1 VRARS
6 NGEPVTCPV
15 LGLGQSGMSTVM
27 PIQDAIRFLVLSFMF
42 ASRRQRVCEEL
53 IIVVRPQDE
62 KRLDMLEVQEF
73 LRSLRRYS

>member
-1 VRARS
+1 
-6 NGEPVTCPV
+6 
-15 LGLGQSGMSTVM
+15 MSTVM